1 MSTNYTE
8 HLGLTL
14 WEANDP
20 VLRTE
25 FNANNQK
32 LDTVLSAMPRIAVG
46 SYVGTGD
53 SGAATPNTLTFDFT
67 PMMVVIAVDSLNAVD
82 PGTVMIRGQSGVPGF
97 GYLPSSTYSM
107 QIHVDWKNNGLSWYN
122 DNDHYNQLNAF
133 GCTYCY
139 FAIGV

>member
-32 LDTVLSAMPRIAVG
+32 LDTVLGAMPRIAVG
-46 SYVGTGD
+46 SYVGTGT
-53 SGAATPNTLTFDFT
+53 SGADKPNTLTFDFN
-67 PMMVVIAVDSLNAVD
+67 PQLIIIAKDAAESIDL
-82 PGTVMIRGQSGVPGF
+82 GTIMIRGQSHNPGF
-97 GYLPSSTYSM
+97 GYVGSSSSCLSLTLTWSDNS
-107 QIHVDWKNNGLSWYN
+107 VSWYTGN
-122 DNDHYNQLNAF
+122 ASEQLNTKGA
-133 GCTYCY
+133 TYCY
-139 FAIGV
+139 FAVGT

>member
-32 LDTVLSAMPRIAVG
+32 LDTVLGAMPRIAVG

-53 SGAATPNTLTFDFT
+53 SGAATPNILTFDFN
-67 PMMVVIAVDSLNAVD
+67 PQLIIIAKDADESVDL
-82 PGTVMIRGQSGVPGF
+82 GTIMIRGQSYNPGF
-97 GYLPSSTYSM
+97 GYVGSSSNCLALT
-107 QIHVDWKNNGLSWYN
+107 LSWT
-122 DNDHYNQLNAF
+122 DNGVSWYTDNAGDQLNNK
-133 GCTYCY
+133 GVTYCY
-139 FAIGV
+139 FAVGI

>member
-25 FNANNQK
+25 FNAHNQK
-32 LDTVLSAMPRIAVG
+32 LDTVLGAMPRIAVG

-53 SGAATPNTLTFDFT
+53 SGAATPNTLTFDFN
-67 PMMVVIAVDSLNAVD
+67 PQLIIIAKDIDSSIDL
-82 PGTVMIRGQSGVPGF
+82 GTIMIRGQSHNPGF
-97 GYLPSSTYSM
+97 GYVGSSSNCLALT
-107 QIHVDWKNNGLSWYN
+107 LSWT
-122 DNDHYNQLNAF
+122 DNSVSWYTGNAGDQLNNK
-133 GCTYCY
+133 GVTYCY
-139 FAIGV
+139 FAVGI